1 MNQMLHQKSQKKK
14 KLNIIHNKHMTDS
27 ISQQKVVGPNRIIRT
42 SSIDY
47 NTDKIVSDISKLLDT
62 HMHVPSS
69 PLSLCRAGPRANR
82 SRRLG
87 GCADGKETMDR
98 WRAPTEPAP
107 VGAVGGRV
115 LGGASGVLGNEV
127 LPLPTRRIA
136 QTRTPSVPGAAP
148 KREPNFLS
156 TCRNG
161 GLEVNINTQ
170 IEFNQIED
178 IIRYNKN
185 KEKTYAM

>member
-1 MNQMLHQKSQKKK
+1 
-14 KLNIIHNKHMTDS
+14 MTDS
-27 ISQQKVVGPNRIIRT
+27 LSQQKVVGPNRIIRT
-42 SSIDY
+42 PNIEY
-47 NTDKIVSDISKLLDT
+47 NTNKIVADISELLDT
-62 HMHVPSS
+62 RMQVPSS
-69 PLSLCRAGPRANR
+69 PLSVCRAGPRANR
-82 SRRLG
+82 NCRRG
-87 GCADGKETMDR
+87 SCADGKETMDR

-107 VGAVGGRV
+107 VGAVGGKV

-136 QTRTPSVPGAAP
+136 HTRTPSVPGAAP

-161 GLEVNINTQ
+161 GLEVNISTQ

-178 IIRYNKN
+178 IISYNKN
-185 KEKTYAM
+185 KEKHMLCRRHRQRWKNNRLQNKL